1 MLTAKQI
8 ASLELGIGT
17 DARTI
22 ITVNAALEWLDE
34 NTTIDTS
41 KVERLPACARLFL
54 IKYAEITSMR
64 AGVTSESIE
73 GLSQSFNNKDQ
84 SALIW
89 DAAYELLG
97 SYVKSQVRFVQA
109 KPRWSNGMPC
119 KSSISANKALEE
131 RLDGT
136 LNQP

>member
-1 MLTAKQI
+1 MLTEKQI
-8 ASLELGIGT
+8 ASLNLGIGT
-17 DARTI
+17 DARTC
-22 ITVNAALEWLDE
+22 ITVNAAIEWLE
-34 NTTIDTS
+34 KNTTVPTS
-41 KVERLPACARLFL
+41 NIERLPACAKLFL
-54 IKYAEITSMR
+54 IKYAEITGMR
-64 AGVTSESIE
+64 AGVTHESIE
-73 GLSQSFNNKDQ
+73 GLSQSFSDRDQ

-136 LNQP
+136 LNSN